1 MAARA
6 ACARGMLHGGALQ
19 WHSMLTILA
28 ITFPFFALVLC
39 GYLAVRRTL
48 LPLAAIGGLNGFV
61 LYFALTCMLLVACLP
76 SASNVSLLSERFGAN
91 TARIA
96 RIILVSTAL
105 SFLTF
110 SAAVSWLA

>member
-1 MAARA
+1 MAAWTRA
-6 ACARGMLHGGALQ
+6 SPRALRIVE
-19 WHSMLTILA
+19 STA
-28 ITFPFFALVLC
+28 
-39 GYLAVRRTL
+39 
-48 LPLAAIGGLNGFV
+48 
-61 LYFALTCMLLVACLP
+61 
-76 SASNVSLLSERFGAN
+76 

>member
-1 MAARA
+1 MGKDGFDVFCWYGASATRPSRWAR
-6 ACARGMLHGGALQ
+6 R
-19 WHSMLTILA
+19 SI
-28 ITFPFFALVLC
+28 P
-39 GYLAVRRTL
+39 
-48 LPLAAIGGLNGFV
+48 
-61 LYFALTCMLLVACLP
+61 FALTCMVLVACLP
-76 SASNVSLLSERFGAN
+76 SASNVSPLSERFAAN